1 MNALAKSA
9 RLLGGILL
17 LLLVGSCAF
26 SVAPTNSTDRNLT
39 LQLSAFPDRI
49 SVEDS
54 TASAEVW
61 ATVKEGGNPVRD
73 STVVV
78 FATTVGAITPTAI
91 TLDGLAVAVLT
102 SPGDSRPRQ
111 AAIYAQAL
119 TVRDTLEVDFVLAN
133 Q

>member
-9 RLLGGILL
+9 RQLGGVFL

-78 FATTVGAITPTAI
+78 FVTTVGEITPTAI